1 LKKSFVILLMIT
13 LLTGCAK
20 QNVYEKIHKRF
31 YNIPSYS
38 TNCEVTVVSNKN
50 TNTYN
55 ITAVYDNQS
64 KRYRLDFDDV
74 TIILGSTNAQIKREN
89 KVMTVPVTD
98 ENMLMLVNTF
108 FESYYTGESSVNTSS
123 QISGDVTLKCDI
135 LNSPDYAKYMEL
147 IIDSK
152 TILPKTMSVFNK
164 QNKQI
169 ITVKFNNFNILNKI
183 DDNTFKLR

>member
-1 LKKSFVILLMIT
+1 MKKSFVILLMIT

-20 QNVYEKIHKRF
+20 QNAYEKIHKRF

-38 TNCEVTVVSNKN
+38 TNCEVTIVSNKN

-123 QISGDVTLKCDI
+123 KTSSDVTLKCDI

-152 TILPKTMSVFNK
+152 TILPKVMSVFNK